1 MAEDIKKKSPKGIPG
16 IGYDHENGD
25 FEFRAYNKRQP
36 AHQNVRKCQGGG
48 QRYETTGKEPKQV
61 LNLQCLL
68 SAPDAYEQLS
78 EQFDRLTK
86 DLKPNAKRKLPERQR
101 VVNEGG
107 MQCWMNQSQQK
118 LIYTGEIDLAASQ
131 NWQSELLRQAQLLVR
146 RLPASDAFIKVIK
159 SIKKDKVN
167 GQ

>member
-1 MAEDIKKKSPKGIPG
+1 MAEDIKKKGPKGIPG

-68 SAPDAYEQLS
+68 NAPDAYEQLS

-86 DLKPNAKRKLPERQR
+86 DLKPGARRKLPERQR

-107 MQCWMNQSQQK
+107 LQCWMNQSQQK

-146 RLPASDAFIKVIK
+146 RLPASDVFIKVVK
-159 SIKKDKVN
+159 SLKK
-167 GQ
+167 G

>member
-1 MAEDIKKKSPKGIPG
+1 MAEDIKKKGPKGIPG

-107 MQCWMNQSQQK
+107 LQCWMNQSQQK

-146 RLPASDAFIKVIK
+146 RLPASEVFVKVIK

>member
-1 MAEDIKKKSPKGIPG
+1 MAEDIKKKGPKGIPG

-68 SAPDAYEQLS
+68 SAPDAYEQLA

-86 DLKPNAKRKLPERQR
+86 DLKPNAQRKLPERQR

-107 MQCWMNQSQQK
+107 LQCWMNQSQQK

-146 RLPASDAFIKVIK
+146 RLPASDVFVRIIK
-159 SIKKDKVN
+159 SLKRDRVN
-167 GQ
+167 E

>member
-1 MAEDIKKKSPKGIPG
+1 MKEKEKNNPVKRRGVVEIAP
-16 IGYDHENGD
+16 NGD
-25 FEFRAYNKRQP
+25 EIKFRAYNEGEP
-36 AHQNVRKCQGGG
+36 THQNVRKCQGGG

-68 SAPDAYEQLS
+68 NAPDRYEQLS

-107 MQCWMNQSQQK
+107 LQCWMNQSQQK

-146 RLPASDAFIKVIK
+146 RLPASDVFIKVIK
-159 SIKKDKVN
+159 SLKK
-167 GQ
+167 G

>member
-1 MAEDIKKKSPKGIPG
+1 MAEDVKKKGPKGIPG

-68 SAPDAYEQLS
+68 NAPDAYEQLS

-86 DLKPNAKRKLPERQR
+86 DLKPNAQRKLPERQR

-107 MQCWMNQSQQK
+107 LQCWMNQSQQK

-146 RLPASDAFIKVIK
+146 RLPASEVFVKVIK

>member
-1 MAEDIKKKSPKGIPG
+1 MKEKEKNNPVKRRGVVEIAP
-16 IGYDHENGD
+16 NGD
-25 FEFRAYNKRQP
+25 EIKFRAYNEGEP
-36 AHQNVRKCQGGG
+36 THQNVRKCQGGG

-68 SAPDAYEQLS
+68 NAPDAYEQLS

-86 DLKPNAKRKLPERQR
+86 DLKPNAQRKLPERQR

-107 MQCWMNQSQQK
+107 LQCWMNQSQQK

-146 RLPASDAFIKVIK
+146 RLPASDVFIKVVK
-159 SIKKDKVN
+159 SLKK
-167 GQ
+167 G

>member
-1 MAEDIKKKSPKGIPG
+1 MAEDIKKKGPKGIPG

-86 DLKPNAKRKLPERQR
+86 DLKPNAQRKLPERQR

-107 MQCWMNQSQQK
+107 LQCWMNQSQQK

-146 RLPASDAFIKVIK
+146 RLPASDVFIKVIK
-159 SIKKDKVN
+159 SLKK
-167 GQ
+167 G

>member
-1 MAEDIKKKSPKGIPG
+1 MAEDIKKKGPKGVPG
-16 IGYDHENGD
+16 IGYEHENGD

-68 SAPDAYEQLS
+68 NAPDAYEQLS

-86 DLKPNAKRKLPERQR
+86 DLKPDAQRKLPERQR

-107 MQCWMNQSQQK
+107 LQCWMNQRRQK

-146 RLPASDAFIKVIK
+146 RLPASDAFVKVVK
-159 SIKKDKVN
+159 SLKK
-167 GQ
+167 G

>member
-1 MAEDIKKKSPKGIPG
+1 MKEKEKNTPVKRRGVVEIAP
-16 IGYDHENGD
+16 NGD
-25 FEFRAYNKRQP
+25 EIKFRAYNEGEP

-86 DLKPNAKRKLPERQR
+86 DLKPNAQRKLPERQR

-107 MQCWMNQSQQK
+107 LQCWMNQSQQK

-146 RLPASDAFIKVIK
+146 RLPASEVFVKVVK

>member
-1 MAEDIKKKSPKGIPG
+1 MAEDIKKKGPKGIPG

-68 SAPDAYEQLS
+68 SAPDAYEQLA

-86 DLKPNAKRKLPERQR
+86 DLKPNAQRKLPERQR

-146 RLPASDAFIKVIK
+146 RLPASDVFIKVIK
-159 SIKKDKVN
+159 SLKK
-167 GQ
+167 G

>member
-1 MAEDIKKKSPKGIPG
+1 MKEKEKNTPVKRRGVVEIAP
-16 IGYDHENGD
+16 NGD
-25 FEFRAYNKRQP
+25 EIKFRAYNEGEP
-36 AHQNVRKCQGGG
+36 THQNVRKCQGG

-68 SAPDAYEQLS
+68 NAPDAYEQLS

-107 MQCWMNQSQQK
+107 LQCWMNQSQQK

-146 RLPASDAFIKVIK
+146 RLPASDVFIKVVK
-159 SIKKDKVN
+159 SLKK
-167 GQ
+167 G

>member
-1 MAEDIKKKSPKGIPG
+1 MAEDIKKKGPKGIPG

-68 SAPDAYEQLS
+68 SAPDAYEQLA

-146 RLPASDAFIKVIK
+146 RLPASEVFVKVIK

>member
-1 MAEDIKKKSPKGIPG
+1 MAEDIKKKGPKGIPG

-48 QRYETTGKEPKQV
+48 QRYETTGKEPKLM

-86 DLKPNAKRKLPERQR
+86 DLKPNAQRKLPERQR

-107 MQCWMNQSQQK
+107 LQCWMNQSQQK

-146 RLPASDAFIKVIK
+146 RLPASDAFVKVVK

>member
-1 MAEDIKKKSPKGIPG
+1 MKEKEKNTPVKRRGVVEIAP
-16 IGYDHENGD
+16 NGD
-25 FEFRAYNKRQP
+25 EIKFRAYNEGEP

-86 DLKPNAKRKLPERQR
+86 DLKPNAQRKLPERQR

-107 MQCWMNQSQQK
+107 LQCWMNQSQQK

-146 RLPASDAFIKVIK
+146 RLPASDVFIKVIK
-159 SIKKDKVN
+159 SLKK
-167 GQ
+167 G

>member
-1 MAEDIKKKSPKGIPG
+1 MAEDIKKKGPKGIPG
-16 IGYDHENGD
+16 IGYDNENGD

-86 DLKPNAKRKLPERQR
+86 DLKPNAQRKLPERQR

-107 MQCWMNQSQQK
+107 LQCWMNQSRQK

-146 RLPASDAFIKVIK
+146 RLPASDVFIKVVK
-159 SIKKDKVN
+159 SLKK
-167 GQ
+167 G

>member
-1 MAEDIKKKSPKGIPG
+1 MAEDIKKKGPKGIPG

-68 SAPDAYEQLS
+68 NAPDAYEQLA

-86 DLKPNAKRKLPERQR
+86 DLKPNAQRKLPERQR

-107 MQCWMNQSQQK
+107 LQCWMNQSRQK

-146 RLPASDAFIKVIK
+146 RLPASEVFVKVVK

>member
-1 MAEDIKKKSPKGIPG
+1 MKEKEKNNPVKRRGVVEIAP
-16 IGYDHENGD
+16 NGD
-25 FEFRAYNKRQP
+25 EIKFRAYNEGEP
-36 AHQNVRKCQGGG
+36 THQNVRKCQGGG

-68 SAPDAYEQLS
+68 SAPDAYEQLA

-86 DLKPNAKRKLPERQR
+86 DLKPNAQRKLPERQR

-146 RLPASDAFIKVIK
+146 RLPASDAFVKVVK

>member
-1 MAEDIKKKSPKGIPG
+1 MAEDIKKKGPKGIPG

-68 SAPDAYEQLS
+68 SAPDAYEQLA

-86 DLKPNAKRKLPERQR
+86 DLKPNAQRKLPERQR

-107 MQCWMNQSQQK
+107 LQCWMNQSQQK

-146 RLPASDAFIKVIK
+146 RLPASDVFIKVVK
-159 SIKKDKVN
+159 SLKKDKVN

>member
-1 MAEDIKKKSPKGIPG
+1 MKEKEKNTPVKRRGVVEIAP
-16 IGYDHENGD
+16 NGD
-25 FEFRAYNKRQP
+25 EIKFRAYNEGEP
-36 AHQNVRKCQGGG
+36 THQNVRKCQGGG

-68 SAPDAYEQLS
+68 NAPDAYEQLA

-86 DLKPNAKRKLPERQR
+86 DLKPNAQRKLPERQR

-107 MQCWMNQSQQK
+107 LQCWMNQSQQK

-146 RLPASDAFIKVIK
+146 RLPASDVFVRIIK
-159 SIKKDKVN
+159 SLKRDRVN
-167 GQ
+167 E

>member
-1 MAEDIKKKSPKGIPG
+1 MAEDIKKKGPKGIPG

-86 DLKPNAKRKLPERQR
+86 DLKPNAQRKLPERQR

-107 MQCWMNQSQQK
+107 LQCWMNQSQQK

-146 RLPASDAFIKVIK
+146 RLPASEVFVKVVK

>member
-1 MAEDIKKKSPKGIPG
+1 MAEDIKKKGPKGIPG

-36 AHQNVRKCQGGG
+36 AHHNVRKCQGGG

-68 SAPDAYEQLS
+68 NAPDAYEQLS

-107 MQCWMNQSQQK
+107 LQCWLNQSRQK

-146 RLPASDAFIKVIK
+146 RLPASDVFIKVVK
-159 SIKKDKVN
+159 SLKK
-167 GQ
+167 G

>member
-1 MAEDIKKKSPKGIPG
+1 MAEDIKKKGPKGIPG

-68 SAPDAYEQLS
+68 SAPDAYEQLA

-107 MQCWMNQSQQK
+107 LQCWMNQSQQK

-146 RLPASDAFIKVIK
+146 RLPASEVFVKVIK

>member
-1 MAEDIKKKSPKGIPG
+1 MAKVSNNKVQQGHIKRKGVIDVAP
-16 IGYDHENGD
+16 NGEEIS
-25 FEFRAYNKRQP
+25 FKAYNEGEP
-36 AHQNVRKCQGGG
+36 AHRNVHSCQGGG
-48 QRYETTGKEPKQV
+48 KRFETIGKKEPKLM

-68 SAPDAYEQLS
+68 NAPDAYEQLS

-86 DLKPNAKRKLPERQR
+86 DLKPNAQRKLPERQR

-107 MQCWMNQSQQK
+107 LQCWMNQSQQK

-146 RLPASDAFIKVIK
+146 RLPASDVFIKVVK
-159 SIKKDKVN
+159 SLKK
-167 GQ
+167 G

>member
-1 MAEDIKKKSPKGIPG
+1 MKEKEKNNPVKRRGVVEIAP
-16 IGYDHENGD
+16 NGD
-25 FEFRAYNKRQP
+25 EIKFRAYNEGEP
-36 AHQNVRKCQGGG
+36 THQNVRKCQGGG
-48 QRYETTGKEPKQV
+48 QRYETTGKEPKLM

-86 DLKPNAKRKLPERQR
+86 DLKPNAQRKLPERQR

-107 MQCWMNQSQQK
+107 LQCWMNQSQQK

-146 RLPASDAFIKVIK
+146 RLPASDVFVKVVK

>member
-1 MAEDIKKKSPKGIPG
+1 MNTKENHTPVKRRGVVEISP
-16 IGYDHENGD
+16 NGD
-25 FEFRAYNKRQP
+25 VIKFRAYNEGEP
-36 AHQNVRKCQGGG
+36 THQNVRKCQGGG

-68 SAPDAYEQLS
+68 NAPDAYEQLA

-86 DLKPNAKRKLPERQR
+86 DLKPNAQRKLPERQR

-107 MQCWMNQSQQK
+107 LQCWMNQSQQK

-146 RLPASDAFIKVIK
+146 RLPASDVFIKVIK
-159 SIKKDKVN
+159 SLKK
-167 GQ
+167 G

>member
-1 MAEDIKKKSPKGIPG
+1 MKEKEKNNPVKRRGVVEIAP
-16 IGYDHENGD
+16 NGD
-25 FEFRAYNKRQP
+25 EIKFRAYNEGEP
-36 AHQNVRKCQGGG
+36 THQNVRKCQGGG

-68 SAPDAYEQLS
+68 SAPDAYEQLA

-86 DLKPNAKRKLPERQR
+86 DLKPNAQRKLPERQR

-146 RLPASDAFIKVIK
+146 RLPASDVFIKVIK
-159 SIKKDKVN
+159 SLKK
-167 GQ
+167 G

>member
-1 MAEDIKKKSPKGIPG
+1 MAEDIKKKGPKGIPG

-68 SAPDAYEQLS
+68 NAPDAYEQLA

-86 DLKPNAKRKLPERQR
+86 DLKPNAQRKLPERQR

-146 RLPASDAFIKVIK
+146 RLPASDVFVKVIK

>member
-1 MAEDIKKKSPKGIPG
+1 MNTKENHTPVKRRGVVEIAP
-16 IGYDHENGD
+16 NGD
-25 FEFRAYNKRQP
+25 EIKFRAYNEGEP
-36 AHQNVRKCQGGG
+36 THQNVRKCQGGG

-68 SAPDAYEQLS
+68 NAPDAYEQLA

-86 DLKPNAKRKLPERQR
+86 DLKPNAQRKLPERQR

-107 MQCWMNQSQQK
+107 LQCWMNQSRQK

-146 RLPASDAFIKVIK
+146 RLPASDAFVKVVK